1 MKDPARSI
9 VVFVGATLGA
19 AALHQVASRQ
29 GAKLGLPHV
38 AVGVIA
44 VIADQG
50 I

>member
-1 MKDPARSI
+1 MKAPIRGI

-19 AALHQVASRQ
+19 AAVHQVATRE

-44 VIADQG
+44 VIADHA